1 MSHHEQPIARCS
13 ANPLS
18 MHDLPRCIVCTLET
32 MTGFDDYE
40 VITVDGMAV
49 IVHDHQKDEDG
60 HLAADDVRIAL
71 RDHCPKTRRAFDSAG
86 GVAVQEHARG
96 FMIKT
101 PIRLEEAALFA
112 IELETTFG
120 SLHLPCRVRVE
131 QMNEN
136 AITFSI
142 TGENG
147 HPMTVE
153 RIKRLLR
160 VGDINTIGNIPVSE
174 FVFNEQGEDQVLLRI
189 EVRDF
194 APRS

>member
-1 MSHHEQPIARCS
+1 MSLHEQPVARCS
-13 ANPLS
+13 TNPLS
-18 MHDLPRCIVCTLET
+18 MRDLPRCIVCTLRD
-32 MTGFDDYE
+32 MNGHDDYE
-40 VITVDGMAV
+40 ITVVEGMAV
-49 IVHDHQKDEDG
+49 VVHDHQKDVDGDLTAEDI
-60 HLAADDVRIAL
+60 RIAL

-96 FMIKT
+96 FMVRT

-120 SLHLPCRVRVE
+120 SLHLSCRVRVE

-160 VGDINTIGNIPVSE
+160 VGDINVIGNIPVSE

-189 EVRDF
+189 ETCEF
-194 APRS
+194 TPRS